1 MDDFNTL
8 TWDTGFGYT
17 PTDEDVKNEE
27 EDSKIEFEEEHQKFV
42 SFTVPSADKLQIEIC
57 DPQKESDGSNFFTTY
72 LIKSKNSLEIYSQKE
87 NQVRHRYTDFINLNN
102 ALISAYPSCIIPPL
116 PEKKVIESF
125 ITGDRF
131 SPEFTERRRNL
142 LEIYMK
148 RIARHP
154 VIQNSDILKNFLE
167 STDMTRAIEQTK
179 NDNNTVLDG
188 ISDSIVNSFSKIK
201 NANEK
206 FVKAKEKLDRLEVNL
221 QHVEKLHSNIIKQE
235 KSIENHMNEF
245 ALAAEKFGETDA
257 DLESI
262 ANEFSNTLRSV
273 SKNIGEKA
281 SKEENVYVGN
291 IKGYINYCQSY
302 KDTLKARDQKQMDYE
317 GLSSY
322 LKSYNDELKKYES
335 NPAHISSGI
344 TSFVSRKFDEMKGN
358 DPKSRREEKM
368 DNLRKKIEELN
379 PEVQKSE
386 EDTKRFDD
394 DITKE
399 IEYFNNFQIMD
410 FRKYLN
416 DYIDIQ
422 VESHQK
428 NKKLWDELIE
438 KFENTTVN

>member
-1 MDDFNTL
+1 MEDFNTI

-17 PTDEDVKNEE
+17 PTDEDVKNED
-27 EDSKIEFEEEHQKFV
+27 DSKIEFEEEHQKFI
-42 SFTVPSADKLQIEIC
+42 SFNVPSEEKLQIEIC

-72 LIKSKNSLEIYSQKE
+72 LIKSKTTLEIYKQKD
-87 NQVRHRYTDFINLNN
+87 NQVRHRFNDFINLNQ

-154 VIQNSDILKNFLE
+154 VIQNSEILKNFLE
-167 STDMTRAIEQTK
+167 SNDITRTIEHVK

-201 NANEK
+201 NTNEK

-257 DLESI
+257 DLEAI
-262 ANEFSNTLRSV
+262 VNEFSNTLRNV

-281 SKEENVYVGN
+281 NKEESIYIGN

-317 GLSSY
+317 GLSNY
-322 LKSYNDELKKYES
+322 LKSYDDELKKYEN

-344 TSFVSRKFDEMKGN
+344 TSFVSRKYDEMKGT
-358 DPKSRREEKM
+358 DPKQRREEKM
-368 DNLRKKIEELN
+368 IRLQKKIDELK
-379 PEVQKSE
+379 PEVEKSK

-394 DITKE
+394 DITRE
-399 IEYFNNFQIMD
+399 IEYFDNFQIVD
-410 FRKYLN
+410 FRKYLS

-422 VESHQK
+422 MESYQK
-428 NKKLWDELIE
+428 NKKLWDDLIE
-438 KFENTTVN
+438 KFESTNV